1 MGDYDYV
8 NLRNRRYWWESI
20 WTQRAGPF
28 GTRWSWGEVAMSN
41 ALVEQQ
47 GEDLRDLSTESTVDL
62 AASQEPLDMD
72 TIFATLK
79 NNRRRIALR
88 YLRNHGGRTI
98 LSDLANHITAQENGI
113 PESQITSKQR
123 KRVYVSLYQIHLPG
137 MDRSG
142 VIAFNRARGT
152 IEVTPRTA
160 ELYPYLD
167 ASTGV
172 NSRANH
178 YLTVT
183 IFGGLL
189 YGFGSLL
196 LGPGSWFVSLTV
208 VGLVASIV
216 ALSLLQTD
224 DNLSPDDQSTRNL
237 SPTKMSPGLLLAR
250 CPLWRA
256 IRMKRD

>member
-1 MGDYDYV
+1 MSKT
-8 NLRNRRYWWESI
+8 LAK
-20 WTQRAGPF
+20 QR
-28 GTRWSWGEVAMSN
+28 T
-41 ALVEQQ
+41 
-47 GEDLRDLSTESTVDL
+47 EDSDTLSTGTSVDL
-62 AASQEPLDMD
+62 ATSHEPLDTD
-72 TIFATLK
+72 TVFATLK
-79 NNRRRIALR
+79 NNRRRLALR
-88 YLRNHGGRTI
+88 YVRQQGGQTI

-142 VIAFNRARGT
+142 VVAFNRARGT
-152 IEVTPRTA
+152 IEVTPHTA

-172 NSRANH
+172 NSNSNH

-189 YGFGSLL
+189 YGFGLLL

-208 VGLVASIV
+208 VGLVASVV

-224 DNLSPDDQSTRNL
+224 DILALGDQSTYNL
-237 SPTKMSPGLLLAR
+237 SPTATSAASVASTVPGTEGDTEER
-250 CPLWRA
+250 
-256 IRMKRD
+256 